1 MGNLLSSAIKMQD
14 SVVATATLK
23 YDFATN
29 GVVGGTCIVY
39 KNGIP
44 LQTMT
49 TDTSVVTTT
58 INAGDT
64 FYVTI
69 QNPNT
74 TGQTG
79 CSIDYVVNGSYVTGY
94 FTGGTGVL
102 SSATFTASAGNEYRF
117 YNNLGAV

>member
-1 MGNLLSSAIKMQD
+1 MGKLLSSAIKMQG
-14 SVVATATLK
+14 SVVGTATLK
-23 YDFATN
+23 YDLAMN
-29 GVVGGTCIVY
+29 GVASGTCIVY
-39 KNGIP
+39 KNGSV

-49 TDTSVVTTT
+49 SETSIVTTT

-79 CSIDYVVNGSYVTGY
+79 CSIDYLVNGSYVTGY
-94 FTGGTGVL
+94 FTGGTDVL
-102 SSATFTASAGNEYRF
+102 TSATFTASAENEYRF